1 MVHIIV
7 LQKTK
12 LTVAGAFKYISAPT
26 SDNSAGIAD
35 AETLTAF
42 ERSEKRKK

>member
-1 MVHIIV
+1 M
-7 LQKTK
+7 LYKKTK
-12 LTVAGAFKYISAPT
+12 LTVAGAFRYISAPT

-35 AETLTAF
+35 AETLIAF